1 MLESRADFRDPCLL
15 ADPYPVYRRLAGHVS
30 PIHDAKADIYYVC
43 NYADVTAI
51 LRDDKTFS
59 SKVGG
64 FESTLIYQDGEAHAR
79 IRKRLMPLFSPAK
92 VDALEANIGSLS
104 EALVDAVLARGE
116 CDFVAEIGARLP
128 AIVVSWMLG
137 LGHEDIHRF
146 PGWANALSAEG
157 RHRSSWWKRSWLRRK
172 LGLRSDVERATAEI
186 RSSEAFIRA
195 CLSLDQG
202 DPQVDGHTPID
213 VVLDEDAL
221 TEAERIDLVLVLVV
235 AGTETTANLIAN
247 ATLLLARDEQL
258 QSHLRSDLSLL
269 DTFVD
274 EVLRYDAPVQRKGR
288 VAVHDV
294 EVGGTCVPAGARLEL
309 MLGLANRDPA
319 AFDAPFEFRAE
330 RSPNRHLTFGVGPHY
345 CLGQRLA
352 RLEARLILK
361 ALLSRTAHLRLAP
374 SQGEIQYGTNFSVRG
389 PMSLRVRLS
398 APPRGERSSP
408 QAGTR
413 GPSPALPAPADD
425 CSR

>member
-1 MLESRADFRDPCLL
+1 MLESAADFRDPRLL
-15 ADPYPVYRRLAGHVS
+15 ADPYPVYRRLAGRVS
-30 PIHDAKADIYYVC
+30 PIHDAKANVYYVC

-51 LRDDKTFS
+51 LRDDETFS

-64 FESTLIYQDGEAHAR
+64 FESTLIYQDGKAHAR

-92 VDALEANIGSLS
+92 VDALEASIESLS
-104 EALVDAVLARGE
+104 ESLVDAVLKRGD

-137 LGHEDIHRF
+137 LGHDDIHRF
-146 PGWANALSAEG
+146 PSWANALSAER

-172 LGLRSDVERATAEI
+172 LGLRTGVERAAVEI

-195 CLSLDQG
+195 CLSLDKDEQQR
-202 DPQVDGHTPID
+202 DVHTPID

-221 TEAERIDLVLVLVV
+221 TEAERSDLVLVLVV

-247 ATLLLARDEQL
+247 ATLLLARDEHL
-258 QSHLRSDLSLL
+258 QAQLRSDLSLL

-288 VAVHDV
+288 VAVRDG
-294 EVGGTCVPAGARLEL
+294 EVGGTRVPAGARLEL

-319 AFDAPFEFRAE
+319 AFDAPFEFRPE
-330 RSPNRHLTFGVGPHY
+330 RSPNRHLTFGVGPHF

-361 ALLSRTAHLRLAP
+361 ALLSRTAHVRLAP
-374 SQGEIQYGTNFSVRG
+374 SQGEIQYGRNFSVRG
-389 PMSLRVRLS
+389 PMSLRLRIS
-398 APPRGERSSP
+398 EPPRGERTST

-413 GPSPALPAPADD
+413 GPSPAPPAPADD